1 MRIYFSTF
9 FTLLLVLSCIGN
21 GARAQAI
28 NQTVTKSFT
37 QNIASSPS
45 TVFSVNTEKAS
56 IVVTGWDNNYI
67 QIRLSFFASHP
78 DKRIALQELNYMQ
91 YAIAKEKDLVEL
103 RNVFKLPAA
112 IDHIQSRLEIKMELM
127 VPAKNKL
134 QITNK
139 YGDISITQLS
149 GNIHVDISFGDLH
162 FMDISGEVAIASSY
176 SDIRGS
182 RINAAVLRCTDEK
195 SKISLDLEKGNY
207 SFLSKHGDIDL
218 TIKKINALTIK
229 SNRSDITIRP
239 QDMDACRYK
248 IKNTDG
254 ALYLPEKYAGRII
267 KKGNQTLFTTTGS
280 MSMPLLAVTA
290 TFNSVTI
297 K

>member
-9 FTLLLVLSCIGN
+9 LTLLFLLSGID
-21 GARAQAI
+21 RSTQAQAI
-28 NQTVTKSFT
+28 HQTVTKNIS
-37 QNIASSPS
+37 QNITVSPS
-45 TVFSVNTEKAS
+45 TVFSVNAEKAS
-56 IVVTGWDNNYI
+56 IVVTGWNNNYI

-78 DKRIALQELNYMQ
+78 DKKIALQELTYMQ

-103 RNVFKLPAA
+103 RNIFKLPTA

-149 GNIHVDISFGDLH
+149 GNIDVNISFGDLH
-162 FMDISGEVAIASSY
+162 FIDITGNVEIAANY

-182 RINAAVLRCTDEK
+182 RISAASLRCTDEK
-195 SKISLDLEKGNY
+195 SKISLDLDKGDY
-207 SFLSKHGDIDL
+207 FFFSKHGDIDL
-218 TIKKINALTIK
+218 NVKKINTLTIK

-248 IKNTDG
+248 IANTDG
-254 ALYLPEKYAGRII
+254 TLYLPEKYSGRII

-280 MSMPLLAVTA
+280 PSMPLLAVTA

>member
-1 MRIYFSTF
+1 
-9 FTLLLVLSCIGN
+9 
-21 GARAQAI
+21 
-28 NQTVTKSFT
+28 
-37 QNIASSPS
+37 
-45 TVFSVNTEKAS
+45 
-56 IVVTGWDNNYI
+56 
-67 QIRLSFFASHP
+67 
-78 DKRIALQELNYMQ
+78 
-91 YAIAKEKDLVEL
+91 
-103 RNVFKLPAA
+103 
-112 IDHIQSRLEIKMELM
+112 M

-248 IKNTDG
+248 INNTDG